1 MRYLSVQVLLAVGL
15 TLLSG
20 FAVRSNALAE
30 PAATASYED
39 TIRHAVEE
47 YSLGHW
53 TEARFFFARAHA
65 LNPNARTLRGLGL
78 TCYESRNYVEAIGY
92 FNQALQSN
100 EQPLTD
106 KMRADIAQLL
116 QQAQQ
121 FVTRVILTLEP
132 ANAEIEVDHV
142 PRELAADRVLLLD
155 PGEHE
160 LSASAEGH
168 RSEQHT
174 LNAVG
179 GELRVE
185 LRLRPVD
192 GAGPAL
198 VKGPQPLT
206 PPPAAAEPDSG
217 SLAPYIVMGAGGAAL
232 VAGAVLVGIA
242 ASDKRAVEHAKEG
255 ATWPELEPRYN
266 RGRTFFP
273 VGFALMGVGLAG
285 VAAGLT
291 WKLWPA
297 ERERAPSARLEL
309 SPTGIELSGKF

>member
-1 MRYLSVQVLLAVGL
+1 MRSLSVQVLLAVGL
-15 TLLSG
+15 TWFLG
-20 FAVRSNALAE
+20 FAPLQIGLAE
-30 PAATASYED
+30 PASAASYEE

-92 FNQALQSN
+92 FNQALQSA

-121 FVTRVILTLEP
+121 FVTRVIVTLDP
-132 ANAEIEVDHV
+132 ARAELEVDHV
-142 PRELAADRVLLLD
+142 PRELAADGVVLLD

-168 RSEQHT
+168 RPEQHT
-174 LNAVG
+174 LNAEG
-179 GELRVE
+179 GELRLE
-185 LRLRPVD
+185 LRLRALD
-192 GAGPAL
+192 GAPAL
-198 VKGPQPLT
+198 VKGPEQT
-206 PPPAAAEPDSG
+206 PPPRMAAESG
-217 SLAPYIVMGAGGAAL
+217 SSDLAPYIVMGAGGAAL

-242 ASDKRAVEHAKEG
+242 AADKHAVEHAKEG

-297 ERERAPSARLEL
+297 GQERAPSAQLHVSPWGLEL
-309 SPTGIELSGKF
+309 SGGF

>member
-1 MRYLSVQVLLAVGL
+1 MRSLSVQVLLAVGL
-15 TLLSG
+15 TFISG
-20 FAVRSNALAE
+20 FAVREIALAE
-30 PAATASYED
+30 PVSAASYEE

-78 TCYESRNYVEAIGY
+78 TCYESRNYVEAIAY
-92 FNQALQSN
+92 FNQALHSN

-106 KMRADIAQLL
+106 KMRADITQLL
-116 QQAQQ
+116 AQAQQ
-121 FVTRVILTLEP
+121 FVTRVIVTLDP
-132 ANAEIEVDHV
+132 TNAELEVDNV
-142 PRELAADRVLLLD
+142 ARELPADHVVLLD

-160 LSASAEGH
+160 LAASAAGFRPE
-168 RSEQHT
+168 RHT
-174 LNAVG
+174 LTAEG
-179 GELRVE
+179 GELRVD
-185 LRLRPVD
+185 LRLQAVD
-192 GAGPAL
+192 AGAGV
-198 VKGPQPLT
+198 VKGPVQPVT
-206 PPPAAAEPDSG
+206 PPPAAEPGSG
-217 SLAPYIVMGAGGAAL
+217 NLAPYIVMGAGGAAL

-242 ASDKRAVEHAKEG
+242 AADKHAVEHAEEG

-297 ERERAPSARLEL
+297 NQERAPTARLQL
-309 SPTGIELSGKF
+309 SPSGIELSGKF